1 MPLPKAIR
9 RLTPDR
15 VRDDPR
21 LRALAVG
28 TGVIP
33 PRTMHSEDEA
43 ALLARLAEERRRV
56 VEIGVF
62 EGSSAVVLCD
72 VLAPGA
78 ELHLVDPF
86 GYQPTALR
94 EGAAATEWATR
105 RVVER
110 AARRA
115 GGPRL
120 RWHVDFSANVAE
132 HWNLPID
139 LVFIDGDH
147 SEIGVTKDW
156 ELWHPF
162 VVEGGAVLFHDARAS
177 QPDGDGLP
185 GPTAVV
191 DRLFRGARALHDW
204 EITDEVDRA
213 VAVTHAP
220 RAA

>member
-1 MPLPKAIR
+1 MPLPKALR

-21 LRALAVG
+21 IRAVAVG

-33 PRTMHSEDEA
+33 PRTMHSAAEA
-43 ALLARLAEERRRV
+43 ALLAELARGRLRV

-62 EGSSAVVLCD
+62 EGSSALVLCD

-86 GYQPTALR
+86 GHHPDALR
-94 EGAAATEWATR
+94 EGHAATEWATR
-105 RVVER
+105 RVV
-110 AARRA
+110 RRA
-115 GGPRL
+115 VRRSGGPTVRF
-120 RWHVDFSANVAE
+120 HVDFSANVAAR
-132 HWNLPID
+132 WTLPVD

-147 SEIGVTKDW
+147 SELGVHKDW

-162 VVEGGAVLFHDARAS
+162 VVEGGHVLFHDARAS
-177 QPDGDGLP
+177 QPGGAGLE

-191 DRLFRGARALHDW
+191 DRLFRGPRALPDW
-204 EITDEVDRA
+204 KITAEADRA
-213 VAVTHAP
+213 VAVTYRP